1 MFYAKGA
8 IERKLFSREDT
19 PTDEST
25 DFMRN
30 IEKVREESN
39 WLEKIMMRLFLAA
52 FIILVIIAFG

>member
-19 PTDEST
+19 LTDEST

-39 WLEKIMMRLFLAA
+39 RLEKIMGRFGIAA
-52 FIILVIIAFG
+52 FIVLVIIAFG